1 MHDLCRIALLLLL
14 LHAPALLFSQEKL
27 SMSDAILRARSLSPE
42 NLSQLQWI
50 PGTARY
56 AYMAEGK
63 KLIRVQAPSMA
74 ADTLA
79 LLDSLNAALAA
90 RQAPALPLLPGI
102 QWGNADSIWFQHNNT
117 VFTYRFGGL
126 LQEKNVLPP
135 EAERVDIH
143 ERSLNAAFTAN
154 DELRVCLA
162 GKSTLVAKSEE
173 KGIVYGTSVHRDEFG
188 ISKGTFWSPSG
199 RYLAFYRM
207 DERMVPE
214 YPIYV
219 LDSMPAQARTIRY
232 PFAGTASHHVTLGV
246 FDTQTGQKIFLQT
259 GEPAEQYLTNIA
271 WTPDDRHILIAVVN
285 RAQNR
290 LWLNQYDAQSGAFVK
305 TLFEETSDTWVEPE
319 HPAEFVPGANTQF
332 IWQSERDGYNHLYLY
347 DLSGKLLRQISE
359 GNMPVVNWVGF
370 SADGAR
376 CFYQCAD
383 STGMSRHLFAAT
395 LKGTGKARQLTRQS
409 GTHQAIFSTDGQ
421 WMLDVFSDLIT
432 PRRILLAPVQQ
443 PDDRKI
449 VFNAPNPLGSFA
461 SGQTNIL
468 QLRADD
474 GVLLNARMIL
484 PSNFDPSKKYPAI
497 VYVYGGPHAQLVS
510 NTWMGAGELWMH
522 RMALEGFV
530 LFTLDGRGSAY
541 RGHAFESA
549 VFRRLGDLEIQD
561 QLVGVKH
568 LKEQSF
574 IDTTRL
580 GVYGWSYGGF
590 MATSLLTRPEALGV
604 FKCGVAGGPVMDW
617 RMYEIMYT
625 ERYMDTPQE
634 NPDGYA
640 KNSLFNHIDN
650 LTGRLLLIHGTSDD
664 VVLWQHTL
672 RYVRACVRKGKAID
686 YFAYPEHGHNV
697 RGRDRAHLFEK
708 IERFFKDNL

>member
-395 LKGTGKARQLTRQS
+395 LKGTGKVRQLTRQS